1 MNPEILERTHTP
13 SCTPIPADLGT
24 MRVMQNALFEC
35 HHLVKRFGSQ
45 TVVNDVSFHIAPG
58 ECLGVIGPNGAGKTT
73 TLRMCL
79 GLTEPDAGTIQA
91 FGMPMPQEALA
102 IKSRLG
108 VVSQFDTLDPDF
120 TCAENLMVFGR
131 YFGLKKSVIDARIP
145 QLLEFA
151 ALSHK
156 AQAKPGELS
165 GGMKRRLSLARAL
178 INQPDLLLLDEP
190 TTGLDPQARHLMWER
205 LQQLLQQ
212 GKSILLT
219 THFMDEA
226 ERLCNRL
233 LVLDHGK
240 KIAEGTPRDL
250 IAQHL
255 EPEVVEVYGNEAL
268 QLVHS
273 PVADMAQRVETSGE
287 TVFFYTH
294 QAATLLQAL
303 NAYPGLRTLHRP
315 ANLEDLFLKLTGRQ
329 IREEG

>member
-1 MNPEILERTHTP
+1 MSYLLNVE
-13 SCTPIPADLGT
+13 
-24 MRVMQNALFEC
+24 N
-35 HHLVKRFGSQ
+35 LVKRFGDN
-45 TVVNDVSFHIAPG
+45 TVVDDLSFHISPG

-79 GLTEPDAGTIQA
+79 GLTTPDAGSITY
-91 FGMPMPQEALA
+91 FENLSMPDDALA
-102 IKSRLG
+102 IKARLG
-108 VVSQFDTLDPDF
+108 VVAQMDTLDPDF
-120 TCAENLMVFGR
+120 TAAENLMVFGR
-131 YFGLKKSVIDARIP
+131 YFGLPEGTMRERIP

-151 ALSHK
+151 ALTHK
-156 AQAKPGELS
+156 AHAKPGELS

-178 INQPDLLLLDEP
+178 INHPQLLILDEP

-205 LQQLLQQ
+205 LQVLLQE

-255 EPEVVEVYGNEAL
+255 EPDVVEVYGNGAL
-268 QLVHS
+268 ALVDS
-273 PVADMAQRVETSGE
+273 PIATLAQRVETSGE
-287 TVFFYTH
+287 TVFFYT
-294 QAATLLQAL
+294 QDAAQLLQAL
-303 NAYPGLRTLHRP
+303 SSHTGMRTLHRP
-315 ANLEDLFLKLTGRQ
+315 DNLEDLFLKMTGRQ